1 MEMKLGL
8 ALLFSP
14 LMFTKLVFIGRL
26 DTLHLVQLV
35 DLKGKLGNSCFEQLN
50 VWLLYMIVGFR
61 LYNPTNSR

>member
-1 MEMKLGL
+1 MQMKLGL

-14 LMFTKLVFIGRL
+14 LMFTKLVFIGLL

-50 VWLLYMIVGFR
+50 VWL
-61 LYNPTNSR
+61 